1 MTLKADTE
9 ISTEDLIGAA
19 KDMVANAAT
28 SARAPALALIDQLA
42 GRLDIYHHGVKNLAD
57 MLEQHE
63 YAHQFIGSGLI
74 DLVRLDVAL
83 AQLTSHD
90 NRAHA
95 GHCILQEAMNE
106 AADLLATASLFNPG
120 EATMVLVNK
129 AISLLRERPS
139 IRDGRQ
145 PTLVEQLVQ
154 QLEDATRQCA
164 LQADLLKEA
173 LPDVREGL
181 AGTSAVDLASRIE
194 SALAGQLPVLDNTPD
209 CVLSAEQTERLRR
222 SLTNFGIAS
231 PESLEELAIRQRHY
245 VLRLIN
251 ATQQDGTLGAILH
264 QARTH
269 FDQLLESGRCETSA
283 EIDLAVNMIDAIDSH
298 LQGRDP
304 KYAMLVTREQHAE
317 LTSLLART
325 QALLEKEA
333 TLSAQAVSL
342 DQKVEQ
348 LQQSV
353 DAISQG
359 GAA

>member
-95 GHCILQEAMNE
+95 GHCILQAAMNE
-106 AADLLATASLFNPG
+106 AADLLATALLFNPG

-209 CVLSAEQTERLRR
+209 CVLSADAGHEPAPAVQEDWKLVPFNPTE
-222 SLTNFGIAS
+222 
-231 PESLEELAIRQRHY
+231 
-245 VLRLIN
+245 
-251 ATQQDGTLGAILH
+251 
-264 QARTH
+264 
-269 FDQLLESGRCETSA
+269 DQWG
-283 EIDLAVNMIDAIDSH
+283 DLARAIVFWMRSYPSH
-298 LQGRDP
+298 QHTP
-304 KYAMLVTREQHAE
+304 STLVEFI
-317 LTSLLART
+317 TSLGYAVPDWMAEESEFKAPHHVISKGT
-325 QALLEKEA
+325 VAALIYKA
-333 TLSAQAVSL
+333 MIAVAP
-342 DQKVEQ
+342 KPE
-348 LQQSV
+348 
-353 DAISQG
+353 G

>member
-42 GRLDIYHHGVKNLAD
+42 GRLDIYHHGVRNFAD

-63 YAHQFIGSGLI
+63 YAHQFIGSGQV

-95 GHCILQEAMNE
+95 GHCVLQEAMNE
-106 AADLLATASLFNPG
+106 AADLLATAPLFTPG

-129 AISLLRERPS
+129 AIGLLRERPS
-139 IRDGRQ
+139 IRDGHQ

-181 AGTSAVDLASRIE
+181 AGTSAVDLAARIE
-194 SALAGQLPVLDNTPD
+194 DALNGKLPVSDSQVKQACDARDDFEKSFPLPAHVSRCGDGYA
-209 CVLSAEQTERLRR
+209 VHEYGAWV
-222 SLTNFGIAS
+222 AS
-231 PESLEELAIRQRHY
+231 DFVQMWKGWKACHQSMLAAY
-245 VLRLIN
+245 SN
-251 ATQQDGTLGAILH
+251 
-264 QARTH
+264 
-269 FDQLLESGRCETSA
+269 
-283 EIDLAVNMIDAIDSH
+283 
-298 LQGRDP
+298 
-304 KYAMLVTREQHAE
+304 K
-317 LTSLLART
+317 
-325 QALLEKEA
+325 
-333 TLSAQAVSL
+333 
-342 DQKVEQ
+342 
-348 LQQSV
+348 
-353 DAISQG
+353 G

>member
-1 MTLKADTE
+1 MTLKADTD
-9 ISTEDLIGAA
+9 ISTEDLIQAA
-19 KDMVANAAT
+19 KNMVARATVSGLQVSGPNIQVSAFYGAPVLLEKVAA
-28 SARAPALALIDQLA
+28 
-42 GRLDIYHHGVKNLAD
+42 RLQTYHQGVKSFAD

-95 GHCILQEAMNE
+95 GHCVLQETMNE
-106 AADLLATASLFNPG
+106 AADLLATAPLFNPG

-154 QLEDATRQCA
+154 QLEDATRQCGEQAA
-164 LQADLLKEA
+164 LMQL
-173 LPDVREGL
+173 
-181 AGTSAVDLASRIE
+181 SR
-194 SALAGQLPVLDNTPD
+194 N
-209 CVLSAEQTERLRR
+209 
-222 SLTNFGIAS
+222 
-231 PESLEELAIRQRHY
+231 
-245 VLRLIN
+245 
-251 ATQQDGTLGAILH
+251 
-264 QARTH
+264 H

-283 EIDLAVNMIDAIDSH
+283 EIELAVNMIDAIDSH

-325 QALLEKEA
+325 HALMQKEA

-353 DAISQG
+353 NALSQG

>member
-63 YAHQFIGSGLI
+63 YAHQFIGSGLV

-95 GHCILQEAMNE
+95 GHCILQAAMNE
-106 AADLLATASLFNPG
+106 AADLLATAPLFNPC

-139 IRDGRQ
+139 IRDGQQ

-154 QLEDATRQCA
+154 QLEDATEQCVA
-164 LQADLLKEA
+164 VTDLLRKARGDVDQVRRWARFSHAFGKKAEA
-173 LPDVREGL
+173 TKLLEHID
-181 AGTSAVDLASRIE
+181 A
-194 SALAGQLPVLDNTPD
+194 ALAGKLPAPAVAVTETNR
-209 CVLSAEQTERLRR
+209 TERNELIDVLKKTHAAR
-222 SLTNFGIAS
+222 LTNLDMLAS
-231 PESLEELAIRQRHY
+231 
-245 VLRLIN
+245 
-251 ATQQDGTLGAILH
+251 AIL
-264 QARTH
+264 AAGYKR
-269 FDQLLESGRCETSA
+269 
-283 EIDLAVNMIDAIDSH
+283 
-298 LQGRDP
+298 
-304 KYAMLVTREQHAE
+304 
-317 LTSLLART
+317 
-325 QALLEKEA
+325 
-333 TLSAQAVSL
+333 
-342 DQKVEQ
+342 
-348 LQQSV
+348 
-353 DAISQG
+353 